1 MLPPRWCEG
10 AARARTRPGP
20 GTGHPT
26 YDGPMAQVERARS
39 AGEQALTSLR
49 RTVSERLADLIRSDP
64 EWAAQAADVGL
75 VDRAWL
81 AACEADPFCH
91 FDARG
96 TASIDRPS
104 ATSLAEFPA
113 GRLNGAIARAA

>member
-1 MLPPRWCEG
+1 MIAYYVTLIRDDKRVAWL
-10 AARARTRPGP
+10 AGP
-20 GTGHPT
+20 YATH
-26 YDGPMAQVERARS
+26 
-39 AGEQALTSLR
+39 EQAL
-49 RTVSERLADLIRSDP
+49 A
-64 EWAAQAADVGL
+64 L

-81 AACEADPFCH
+81 KACEVDPRCH

>member
-1 MLPPRWCEG
+1 ME
-10 AARARTRPGP
+10 AAMIAYYATLKR
-20 GTGHPT
+20 
-26 YDGPMAQVERARS
+26 DS
-39 AGEQALTSLR
+39 R
-49 RTVSERLADLIRSDP
+49 RTAWLAGPYATHAEAL
-64 EWAAQAADVGL
+64 AV